1 VPLDTLIANLFEHS
15 YEHWWLHKHHL
26 KWRVTG
32 YFIRAG
38 FWLTTGSSVGWDQW
52 VGGLAEVK
60 RGYHILCKSTA
71 ALPYMNR
78 PVKRATWRHHLWA
91 WLDPPHKRV
100 DKDIIT
106 YPAPVRIEGK
116 TVTFTDGSTYEA
128 DVLVYATGYQQRF
141 PFLDGCG
148 KSGDEGWTDSTGAR
162 GEEDPLPA
170 QHFICSPQHPTL
182 AFLGFVRPNVGA
194 IPPMSE
200 LQVMW
205 WIEKL
210 AGRVSPD
217 HAPPSYGLLGKKL
230 IYGVDYGNYMHQL
243 AAEIGA
249 APSLRALA
257 RKPRALI
264 AYCLGQA
271 YISFFRLEGPF
282 ATAQAWE
289 VAQSELYRPVLQR
302 GVFTNLIF
310 VSVMFFFGSLSLALC
325 VLEGA
330 MTLPA
335 RVLAMLSV
343 RKAEPIVKDV

>member
-1 VPLDTLIANLFEHS
+1 MDGLDWRSGRGGPAPS
-15 YEHWWLHKHHL
+15 AALHLLATAPYPRLLRLRETECWRDSSHV
-26 KWRVTG
+26 RVTG
-32 YFIRAG
+32 TSATA
-38 FWLTTGSSVGWDQW
+38 LSSPHTQHTPHR
-52 VGGLAEVK
+52 L
-60 RGYHILCKSTA
+60 L
-71 ALPYMNR
+71 LP
-78 PVKRATWRHHLWA
+78 P
-91 WLDPPHKRV
+91 
-100 DKDIIT
+100 
-106 YPAPVRIEGK
+106 
-116 TVTFTDGSTYEA
+116 
-128 DVLVYATGYQQRF
+128 
-141 PFLDGCG
+141 
-148 KSGDEGWTDSTGAR
+148 
-162 GEEDPLPA
+162 
-170 QHFICSPQHPTL
+170 
-182 AFLGFVRPNVGA
+182 
-194 IPPMSE
+194 
-200 LQVMW
+200 QVMW

-302 GVFTNLIF
+302 GVVTNLIF
-310 VSVMFFFGSLSLALC
+310 VSVMFVFGSLSLALC